1 MVEQNVMYSLK
12 NIILSYR
19 KEQNADRSDNVGEP
33 GERASCKKPDAS
45 TARCVIPRLREV
57 QNRQIHRD
65 EIDCLGMRGRE
76 SGGSD
81 CLTGLGSF
89 LGW

>member
-1 MVEQNVMYSLK
+1 MAEQNVMYSLK
-12 NIILSYR
+12 NILLSCR
-19 KEQNADRSDNVGEP
+19 KERSADRSDNMGEP
-33 GERASCKKPDAS
+33 GEHASCKKPDTS

-76 SGGSD
+76 SGE
-81 CLTGLGSF
+81 
-89 LGW
+89 